1 MPKGEKLRSKQL
13 DQPTTCEFQKFSVRI
28 LVLDQ
33 NPLIAK
39 TILIWGKNSIMG
51 KGGDF
56 GICSNLLL
64 KNLLICQN
72 KCF

>member
-1 MPKGEKLRSKQL
+1 MPNGEKLRSKQL

-39 TILIWGKNSIMG
+39 TILIWER
-51 KGGDF
+51 
-56 GICSNLLL
+56 NLVMERGWY
-64 KNLLICQN
+64 LI
-72 KCF
+72 KTILERSLDLPKRVSLT